1 MRITVSVW
9 RRPRQSPGTN
19 SAPTYVGEAEGPGQ
33 RRDQLLESNELF
45 VPGHVPLPAFY
56 PPPGPRHAALVPG
69 KLRYC
74 SCWWLNG

>member
-1 MRITVSVW
+1 MRKTVSVW
-9 RRPRQSPGTN
+9 RRPRQSAGAN

-56 PPPGPRHAALVPG
+56 PPPAPPAPAAV
-69 KLRYC
+69 
-74 SCWWLNG
+74 